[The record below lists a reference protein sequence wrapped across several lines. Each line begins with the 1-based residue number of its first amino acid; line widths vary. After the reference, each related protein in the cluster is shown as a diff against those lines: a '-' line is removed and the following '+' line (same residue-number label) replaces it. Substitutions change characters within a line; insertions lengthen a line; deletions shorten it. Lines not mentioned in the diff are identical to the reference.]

1 MHCLL
6 KRAGGGSGGRRAP
19 ARVWLAGA
27 GLLDLRSYYCLYYW
41 LNTTLSAKYSVSPKH
56 CVGTPLCWL

>member
-1 MHCLL
+1 MMRRKGGAGL
-6 KRAGGGSGGRRAP
+6 KG
-19 ARVWLAGA
+19 LAGA
-27 GLLDLRSYYCLYYW
+27 MLLKLVGLRYYW